1 MIDNNRLARLLQV
14 FEAPL
19 CYIIKK
25 LINPSDPYSFVP
37 IVSLL
42 SKPNPNTKLSQTK
55 TRTPK
60 LQNYLLMEKEKLN
73 NINSA
78 TCQQVPN
85 LLSSFVDTFVDFSV
99 SGGLFLPNY
108 QNTPHPN
115 APVDNQNYENAL
127 KTRHPT
133 QPSRLVAIGDLH
145 GDLEKSKEALRLAN
159 LINDSGDWTGGSTT
173 VVQVGD
179 VLDRGGDEIKILYFL
194 ERLHRQAA
202 RVGGQVI
209 TMNGNHEI
217 MNVCR
222 NFRYVSKSG
231 LEEFRV
237 WAEWYRVGQVMK
249 TLCEGLENPK
259 NIFEGIPKSLCRVHH
274 DDDEAFVEG
283 IRARIAALRPSGP
296 ISARFLSK
304 NATVL
309 VIGDSVFVHGGLKPE
324 HVYYGLEK
332 INEDV
337 RDWINGLGENYTL
350 KHFARK
356 KDAVVWMRDFSDDSK
371 RKCDC
376 SALELLLNTI
386 PGARRM
392 IMGHTIQKNGIN
404 GACEN
409 RAIRIDV
416 GMSKGCGNGLPEVLE
431 ISENSGLR
439 ILTSNPQ
446 YQNKYKAYLDSERKE
461 GLGLLI
467 PEQGPKQ
474 VEVRA

>member
-1 MIDNNRLARLLQV
+1 
-14 FEAPL
+14 
-19 CYIIKK
+19 
-25 LINPSDPYSFVP
+25 
-37 IVSLL
+37 
-42 SKPNPNTKLSQTK
+42 
-55 TRTPK
+55 
-60 LQNYLLMEKEKLN
+60 MEKPTT
-73 NINSA
+73 SS

-108 QNTPHPN
+108 QNTPDSN
-115 APVDNQNYENAL
+115 TPVSHRNDENTPGKF
-127 KTRHPT
+127 KTRY
-133 QPSRLVAIGDLH
+133 PSPPGRLVAIGDLH
-145 GDLEKSKEALRLAN
+145 GDLEKSKQALRLAK
-159 LINDSGDWTGGSTT
+159 LINDYGDWTGGSTT

-194 ERLHRQAA
+194 ERLRRQAVKA
-202 RVGGQVI
+202 GGEVI
-209 TMNGNHEI
+209 TMNGNHETL
-217 MNVCR
+217 NVER
-222 NFRYVSKSG
+222 DFRYMSESG
-231 LEEFRV
+231 CEEFRV

-259 NIFEGIPKSLCRVHH
+259 SIFEGIPKSLCRVHH

-337 RDWINGLGENYTL
+337 RDWLNGLGENYTV
-350 KHFARK
+350 K
-356 KDAVVWMRDFSDDSK
+356 KFLRYADAVVWMRDFSDDSK